1 MIVCVSK
8 YLNKIFPN
16 VARISDSC
24 NGYLLIM
31 CMSNEQF
38 VVRPAA
44 SVAK

>member
-1 MIVCVSK
+1 ML
-8 YLNKIFPN
+8 LN
-16 VARISDSC
+16 V

-38 VVRPAA
+38 VVRLAA